1 VKGEAAILDIR
12 IFPEKSE
19 EKKDIPVKTF
29 VSIKIIFSTE
39 IHGQRPFFY

>member
-1 VKGEAAILDIR
+1 VTSAAILDFI

-19 EKKDIPVKTF
+19 EKKDTRKF

-39 IHGQRPFFY
+39 IHGQTSQ